1 MQCNVK
7 IPRGEDNKSGEKG
20 TPSTCDEVNTYY
32 DENEVDCK
40 NKGVNNA
47 FD

>member
-7 IPRGEDNKSGEKG
+7 IPRGEDNKSGAEG